1 MIPYRTRQSVKR
13 TLSWLLERAHAG
25 SRDSIPSVVCLCYH
39 SVNEHESPASIHPHI
54 FRTQLSYLREHSF
67 QFLTMGE
74 LVNRLRLGVF
84 PASPTAVITFDDGFE
99 DNRTKAL
106 PILLELGITATFFIC
121 TGLVTRDER
130 TLHRFGQW
138 TGHPYKYLDPA
149 QISDL
154 RQAGMEIG
162 AHTHSHR
169 NL

>member
-1 MIPYRTRQSVKR
+1 
-13 TLSWLLERAHAG
+13 
-25 SRDSIPSVVCLCYH
+25 
-39 SVNEHESPASIHPHI
+39 
-54 FRTQLSYLREHSF
+54 
-67 QFLTMGE
+67 
-74 LVNRLRLGVF
+74 
-84 PASPTAVITFDDGFE
+84 
-99 DNRTKAL
+99 
-106 PILLELGITATFFIC
+106 ILLELGITATFFIC

-169 NL
+169 NLATLPRDEAKQELTLSKKLLEGLMQEPVRYLAYPYGKRGIHYTGETVGLLSECGYESAASIAFRRMRPGQRHSLF